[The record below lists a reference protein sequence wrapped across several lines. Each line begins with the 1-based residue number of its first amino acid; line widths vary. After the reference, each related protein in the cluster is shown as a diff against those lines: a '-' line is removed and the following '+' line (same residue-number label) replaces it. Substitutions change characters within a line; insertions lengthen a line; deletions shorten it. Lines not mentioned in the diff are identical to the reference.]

1 MRAIEHIAIDIMIPS
16 IKRTEAKT
24 GVRGRE
30 ATLVPSTVGTEPVEG
45 RREKRRGREEGGW
58 GERGKK
64 EERRGGRR
72 QEERMK
78 EKQNTSLII
87 MSHYKASNYSK
98 QKLQLK

>member
-1 MRAIEHIAIDIMIPS
+1 MRAIEHIAIDVMIPI

-30 ATLVPSTVGTEPVEG
+30 ASLVPSIVGTEPVEG
-45 RREKRRGREEGGW
+45 GRGKRRGREEGG
-58 GERGKK
+58 GERGGGKK

-72 QEERMK
+72 QEERVK

-87 MSHYKASNYSK
+87 MSHYEASNYSK
-98 QKLQLK
+98 QNYN